1 MTDQPPEVPNQP
13 TAVEPPP
20 FLKDYLLLDLEAA
33 KDRIYRVGA
42 VLDGR
47 IFRKEGKLSTRDD
60 LRALDEFSGHAR
72 GVLGHNILDHDLPIL
87 ARLQPDLKLL
97 NKPVIDTLF
106 LSPLAFPENPY
117 HRLVKD
123 YKLVRDAV
131 NDPVADAGL
140 AASVFFDQ
148 WESFRR
154 MAASGR
160 GEILSFY
167 RFCFEGE
174 AGPEALSFEGTAAI
188 FAALGAPGI
197 SLDQARELAEQ
208 LISPLVCRS
217 AFVDHLLPAFE
228 HPAMRPALSYIL
240 AWLLVAGSNS
250 VLPPWVSRRFP
261 EVKRL
266 LQFLRATPCA
276 DDDCSYCQE
285 NFRPVGQLER
295 YFGFAGFRPT
305 PATEA
310 GGSLQEAIVSA
321 GMQDRPHLAIL
332 PTGGGK
338 SLCYQLPALSR
349 YYRLGL
355 LTIVISPLQALMK
368 DQVDNLAE
376 LTGTPY
382 AAAING
388 LLTPPERGEVLY
400 RVRLGDVAILYVA
413 PEQLRNRSFR
423 EVIGLRHIG
432 AWVIDEA
439 HCLSKWGHDF
449 RPDYLYV
456 GRFIREFAA
465 YRNEPFPPVA
475 CFTATAK
482 ADVKSEILDYFR
494 RELGQ
499 ELELFEAGVER
510 ENLRFEVR
518 AVNRPE
524 KISAI
529 HEILAERLASDL
541 NGGAIVY
548 TATRLGAE
556 RIAEYLKDQGWLC
569 EAFHA
574 GLNAAAKRTIQE
586 HFISGALQ
594 VIAATNAFGMGIDKK
609 NIRLVLHADI
619 SGSLESYL
627 QEAGRAG
634 RDLRNAECVLLYDEN
649 DIETQFRL
657 GSASQLSRKDIAQI
671 LRGIRRASRNRGDEI
686 IITSGELLR
695 DEEVETSFDLEDRQ
709 AETKVKTAIAW
720 LERTQFLERNE
731 NHTRVFQGK
740 LLVKNLA
747 EATKKL
753 AHLNLSA
760 TQRGY
765 WLAILQA
772 MINAE
777 SDDALNADRLAELA
791 GVPDPKPLDDESE
804 RRPETASQHVIR
816 ILHQMADAGLI
827 EKGVL
832 LTAFV
837 RHKVKNQSRQ
847 ILKQVCNLE
856 EDMLKLLRE
865 EAPDA
870 EALGWVPL
878 SLRVLNQRLKGL
890 GHETNPEVLGQILKS
905 LSLDGKGFAASHG
918 SLQYRYQYQDQ
929 CRVKLLRS
937 WEALVE
943 TSKKRRGI
951 ATHLLETIL
960 ARIDPEQ
967 PPSAE
972 LLVSFSTNDLA
983 NALRSHLFLSQ
994 IKDPLAAIDRGL
1006 MFLHEQKAIILQQ
1019 GLAVFRQAMSIR
1031 ILPQGPRRQYTNTDY
1046 EPLAQHYKER
1056 TFQIHVMNEYARLGL
1071 RAISRAL
1078 ELVLAY
1084 FTMEKTAFIK
1094 RYFPGRKEMLERA
1107 TGEASY
1113 QRIVKDLVNPV
1124 QIKVVASGDEAN
1136 MLVLAGP
1143 GSGKTRVVIHRC
1155 AYLIRVLRTPPE
1167 SILVVCFNHYAAVSL
1182 RRRLFEL
1189 LGEDA
1194 RGVIVQTYHGIAM
1207 RITGTSFADLAE
1219 RGGGRDDALPF
1230 DQLIP
1235 DAIRLL
1241 RGDTTLTMKTTVR
1254 PEVSKGEHPV
1264 HASIPQHER
1273 GDSTPFVV
1281 PPKDMEFCAET
1292 ELAGLAL
1299 DELTD
1304 RLLSSFRHI
1313 LVDEYQDIDESQYEL
1328 ISALAGRTE
1337 NDPDR
1342 KLTILAVGD
1351 DDQNIYTWRGAN
1363 VEFIQR
1369 FREDC
1374 TAEIHYLVENYR
1386 STGHI
1391 IAAANVVIGHNR
1403 DRMKTDHPICR
1414 DHSRTDDPSGGRWTE
1429 LDPLVQGH
1437 VQVLTVASLAGQAA
1451 ALVEEWKRMRTLNPA
1466 LAWSDLA
1473 VLARTRETLAPIRA
1487 LCEHH
1492 GIPVTWGI
1500 DQKRSP
1506 ALTRLREVASFLDLL
1521 KTRREKLHRA
1531 SELQNL
1537 LQETAGYPNKN
1548 PWRGLLQELLSAWES
1563 ETADAELPVSTVIE
1577 WIYESLAE
1585 RRREHRLG
1593 QGVLLSTI
1601 HGAKGMEYPHVF
1613 ILDGDWQVKPP
1624 EKPREEERRLFY
1636 VAMTRARETLSIF
1649 HRPHAPNPYLN
1660 FSQGEFLSF
1669 RRVEPEEAPPPN
1681 ILKLRYQMLGMK
1693 DLDLGFAGRK
1703 HPGHPIHQHL
1713 AALEPGMTL
1722 TAKADVSGISLYDPS
1737 DNRVAKLSQTA
1748 SQTWLPRLSTIRQV
1762 RVIGLLQ
1769 RTAKD
1774 ETEAFR
1780 PQCRCEQWEVPWV
1793 EFIHLPGQD

>member
-1 MTDQPPEVPNQP
+1 MN
-13 TAVEPPP
+13 
-20 FLKDYLLLDLEAA
+20 
-33 KDRIYRVGA
+33 
-42 VLDGR
+42 
-47 IFRKEGKLSTRDD
+47 
-60 LRALDEFSGHAR
+60 
-72 GVLGHNILDHDLPIL
+72 
-87 ARLQPDLKLL
+87 
-97 NKPVIDTLF
+97 
-106 LSPLAFPENPY
+106 
-117 HRLVKD
+117 
-123 YKLVRDAV
+123 
-131 NDPVADAGL
+131 
-140 AASVFFDQ
+140 
-148 WESFRR
+148 
-154 MAASGR
+154 
-160 GEILSFY
+160 
-167 RFCFEGE
+167 
-174 AGPEALSFEGTAAI
+174 
-188 FAALGAPGI
+188 
-197 SLDQARELAEQ
+197 
-208 LISPLVCRS
+208 
-217 AFVDHLLPAFE
+217 
-228 HPAMRPALSYIL
+228 
-240 AWLLVAGSNS
+240 
-250 VLPPWVSRRFP
+250 
-261 EVKRL
+261 
-266 LQFLRATPCA
+266 
-276 DDDCSYCQE
+276 
-285 NFRPVGQLER
+285 
-295 YFGFAGFRPT
+295 
-305 PATEA
+305 
-310 GGSLQEAIVSA
+310 
-321 GMQDRPHLAIL
+321 DRPHLAIL

-388 LLTPPERGEVLY
+388 LLTPPERGEVLE
-400 RVRLGDVAILYVA
+400 RVRLGDIAILYVA

-423 EVIGLRHIG
+423 EVIGLRHLG

-456 GRFIREFAA
+456 ARFIREFAA
-465 YRNEPFPPVA
+465 DRHEPSAPVA

-482 ADVKSEILDYFR
+482 ADVKSEILDHFK

-524 KISAI
+524 KYSAI
-529 HEILAERLASDL
+529 HEILAERLALDL
-541 NGGAIVY
+541 SGGAIVY

-556 RIAEYLKDQGWLC
+556 RIAQYLKDQGWLC

-586 HFISGALQ
+586 RFIAGALQ

-609 NIRLVLHADI
+609 DIRLVLHADI

-671 LRGIRRASRNRGDEI
+671 LRGIRRASRNRSDEI
-686 IITSGELLR
+686 VITSGELLR

-709 AETKVKTAIAW
+709 ADTKVKTAIAW

-740 LLVKNLA
+740 LLVKNLD

-753 AHLNLSA
+753 AQLKLSP

-791 GVPDPKPLDDESE
+791 GVPDPKPLDDESA
-804 RRPETASQHVIR
+804 RKPVTASQQVIR
-816 ILHQMADAGLI
+816 ILHQMAEAGLI
-827 EKGVL
+827 EQGML

-837 RHKVKNQSRQ
+837 RHKVKDPSRQ
-847 ILKQVCNLE
+847 ILKQINDLE
-856 EDMLKLLRE
+856 EDMVKLLRE

-878 SLRVLNQRLKGL
+878 SLRVLNQRLKGR
-890 GHETNPEVLGQILKS
+890 GHETNPEVLSRLLKS
-905 LSLDGKGFAASHG
+905 LSLDGKGFAGSHG
-918 SLQYRYQYQDQ
+918 SLQCRHTHQDQYQ
-929 CRVKLLRS
+929 VKLLRS
-937 WEALVE
+937 WDALVE

-951 ATHLLETIL
+951 AALLLETLL
-960 ARIDPEQ
+960 ARIPPEH

-1031 ILPQGPRRQYTNTDY
+1031 ILPQESRRGYTNTDY
-1046 EPLAQHYKER
+1046 EPLAQHYRER

-1071 RAISRAL
+1071 RAVSRAL

-1084 FTMEKTAFIK
+1084 FTMDKEAFIK
-1094 RYFPGRKEMLERA
+1094 RYFPRRKEMLDRA

-1113 QRIVKDLVNPV
+1113 QRIVKDLGNPV
-1124 QIKVVASGDEAN
+1124 QMKIVSAGDEAN

-1155 AYLIRVLRTPPE
+1155 AYLIRVLRTSPE

-1219 RGGGRDDALPF
+1219 RGGGRDEALPF
-1230 DQLIP
+1230 DRLIP

-1241 RGDTTLTMKTTVR
+1241 RGETTITMKTAIGR
-1254 PEVSKGEHPV
+1254 EVSTGEHLV

-1273 GDSTPFVV
+1273 DDSAPYIV
-1281 PPKDMEFCAET
+1281 PPKDLEVRGEAE
-1292 ELAGLAL
+1292 LPGLAL

-1304 RLLSSFRHI
+1304 RLLSRFRHI
-1313 LVDEYQDIDESQYEL
+1313 LVDEYQDIDASQYEL
-1328 ISALAGRTE
+1328 ISALAGRTQ

-1351 DDQNIYTWRGAN
+1351 DDQNIYAWRGAN

-1369 FREDC
+1369 FREDYA
-1374 TAEIHYLVENYR
+1374 AEIHYLVENYR

-1391 IAAANVVIGHNR
+1391 IAAANALITHNR
-1403 DRMKTDHPICR
+1403 DRMKTERPICR
-1414 DHSRTDDPSGGRWTE
+1414 DHSRAEDPPGGRWTE
-1429 LDPLVQGH
+1429 LDPLVQGR
-1437 VQVLTVASLAGQAA
+1437 VQVLTMANLAAQPA
-1451 ALVEEWKRMRTLNPA
+1451 ALVEAWKRMRVLNPA
-1466 LAWSDLA
+1466 LAWADMA

-1492 GIPVTWGI
+1492 DIPVSRGI

-1506 ALTRLREVASFLDLL
+1506 ALPRLREIASFLDLL
-1521 KTRREKLHRA
+1521 KSRREKPYRA

-1537 LQETAGYPNKN
+1537 AQETAGIHIKN
-1548 PWRGLLQELLSAWES
+1548 PWCGLLQELLSAWEA
-1563 ETADAELPVSTVIE
+1563 ETADAELPVSQLIE
-1577 WIYESLAE
+1577 WIYECLAE

-1593 QGVLLSTI
+1593 HGILLSTI

-1613 ILDGDWQVKPP
+1613 ILDGDWQTKPS
-1624 EKPREEERRLFY
+1624 EKTREDERRLLY
-1636 VAMTRARETLSIF
+1636 VALTRARETLSVF
-1649 HRPHAPNPYLN
+1649 NRLHAPNPYL
-1660 FSQGEFLSF
+1660 SALQGEFVIW
-1669 RRVEPEEAPPPN
+1669 RRVEPQEAPPPE
-1681 ILKLRYQMLGMK
+1681 ILKLRYQLLSMK
-1693 DLDLGFAGRK
+1693 DLDLGFAGR
-1703 HPGHPIHQHL
+1703 HHAGHPIHQHL

-1722 TAKADVSGISLYDPS
+1722 TAKTDGSVISLYDPS
-1737 DNRVAKLSQTA
+1737 DNRVAKLSQSA
-1748 SQTWLPRLSTIRQV
+1748 SQSWLPRLSTIRLV
-1762 RVIGLLQ
+1762 RVVGMLR
-1769 RTAKD
+1769 RTVKD
-1774 ETEAFR
+1774 ETETFR
-1780 PQCRCEQWEVPWV
+1780 PQCRSEKWEVPWV